1 MAEENPKQYFIDDE
15 TLAKVWVALFE
26 SEEYDL
32 AQEVSAS
39 MIAQGCQEITGVDD
53 QALILNFWRHY
64 LEEQGLVR
72 FHDEEPEEVH

>member
-26 SEEYDL
+26 SEEYAL

-53 QALILNFWRHY
+53 NVLILNFWRPY
-64 LEEQGLVR
+64 LEEKGIIK

>member
-26 SEEYDL
+26 SEHYAL

-39 MIAQGCQEITGVDD
+39 MIAQGCQEIPGVDD
-53 QALILNFWRHY
+53 NVLILNFWRHY
-64 LEEQGLVR
+64 LEEKGLVQ

>member
-53 QALILNFWRHY
+53 NVLILNFWRPY
-64 LEEQGLVR
+64 LEEKGIIK